1 MWQVSWTELVFL
13 FGRDRG
19 SLPEYS
25 LVNEWLLGE
34 FISTAQRS
42 QQSLLPKMF
51 DIHFMMINMFTL
63 FGFLLQWKVL
73 MGKKSNGD
81 VCVEE

>member
-1 MWQVSWTELVFL
+1 MWQVSWTEGGGS

-42 QQSLLPKMF
+42 QQSLLPNML

-63 FGFLLQWKVL
+63 FGYLTTMESVDGQ
-73 MGKKSNGD
+73 
-81 VCVEE
+81 EE

>member
-1 MWQVSWTELVFL
+1 MWQVTWTEGVFL

-42 QQSLLPKMF
+42 QQSLLPKML
-51 DIHFMMINMFTL
+51 DIHFMMVNMFTL
-63 FGFLLQWKVL
+63 FGYLTTMESVDGQ
-73 MGKKSNGD
+73 
-81 VCVEE
+81 EE